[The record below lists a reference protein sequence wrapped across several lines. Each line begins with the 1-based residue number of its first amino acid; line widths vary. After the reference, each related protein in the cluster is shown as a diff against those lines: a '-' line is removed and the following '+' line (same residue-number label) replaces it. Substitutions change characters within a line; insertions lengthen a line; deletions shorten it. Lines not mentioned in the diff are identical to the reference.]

1 MCIVVTTVKRYRQK
15 LNRLQRLLPDGL
27 LADARWLTEQG
38 YPSPLRA
45 RYLTGG
51 WLERVGRGVF
61 RRPAPRAVHWQQ
73 AVASLQ
79 MLLGR
84 GVSVGGRTALE
95 LQGYA
100 HYPSPR
106 GPMEIHLYGDERPP
120 GWLHALDGARFVH
133 HNADRLFDGPPL
145 AAGIAKFR
153 TALADDSA
161 DLDRPFG
168 DGLLW
173 RRLNYEWGV
182 VMSTPERAALEM
194 LDELPGRETF
204 HDADM
209 LMSGLVNLRAAR
221 LTRLLSACRS
231 VKVKRLF
238 LWFAERHGHQ
248 WVDRLD
254 LSNVDLGS
262 GKRALV
268 RGGKLDAKYQITVPE
283 DLDAA

>member
-1 MCIVVTTVKRYRQK
+1 MKRTKEK

-45 RYLTGG
+45 RYLAGG

-61 RRPAPRAVHWQQ
+61 RRPAPRPVHWQQ

-79 MLLGR
+79 MLQGR
-84 GVSVGGRTALE
+84 GVAVGGRTALE

-106 GPMEIHLYGDERPP
+106 GPREIHLYNDRPPP
-120 GWLHALDGARFVH
+120 GWLHRLDGPLFIL
-133 HNADRLFDGPPL
+133 HNPHRLFDHPPL
-145 AAGIAKFR
+145 ASGIARFK
-153 TALADDSA
+153 TAMADGSP

-168 DGLLW
+168 DDLVW
-173 RRLNYEWGV
+173 RRLNYDWGV
-182 VMSTPERAALEM
+182 VMSTPERAALET
-194 LDELPGRETF
+194 LDQLPGRETF

-209 LMSGLVNLRAAR
+209 LMSGLVNLRPAR
-221 LTRLLSACRS
+221 MTRLLSACRS

-254 LSNVDLGS
+254 LASVDLGS
-262 GKRALV
+262 GKRVLV
-268 RGGKLDAKYQITVPE
+268 PGGKLDAKYQITVPRNP
-283 DLDAA
+283 DAA

>member
-1 MCIVVTTVKRYRQK
+1 MKRTRLK

-27 LADARWLTEQG
+27 LADARWLTEKG

-45 RYLTGG
+45 RYLEGG
-51 WLERVGRGVF
+51 WLERVGPRVF
-61 RRPAPRAVHWQQ
+61 RRPAPRPVHWQQ

-79 MLLGR
+79 MLLDKC
-84 GVSVGGRTALE
+84 VAVGGRTALE

-100 HYPSPR
+100 HYPSPH
-106 GPMEIHLYGDERPP
+106 GPREIHLYGDEPPP
-120 GWLHALDGARFVH
+120 GWLHTLDGARFVH
-133 HNADRLFDGPPL
+133 HNARRLFDGPPL
-145 AAGIAKFR
+145 AAGIGQFR
-153 TALADDSA
+153 RALADGSP

-168 DGLLW
+168 DDLVW

-209 LMSGLVNLRAAR
+209 LMSGLVNLRPAR
-221 LTRLLSACRS
+221 MTRLLSVCRS

-248 WVDRLD
+248 WVGGLD
-254 LSNVDLGS
+254 ISGVDLGS

-268 RGGKLDAKYQITVPE
+268 RGGKLDAKYKITVPA